1 VDLAAIAREIVDDH
15 DGMAR
20 ERSLGL
26 VMEEAAP
33 TFVVTDP
40 LRVRQILA
48 NLVSNALKYTPP
60 GGHVAV
66 SLVKSDDPTS
76 RVGVEVADTGPGIP
90 AEVQPQLFDE
100 FFRVHSGT
108 SVAPGNGLGL
118 AISRRLARLLRG
130 DVTFRPGTPGGS
142 VFTLWLETKAAAT
155 SPTRGW

>member
-1 VDLAAIAREIVDDH
+1 
-15 DGMAR
+15 MAR

-26 VMEEAAP
+26 TMEDAPP

-48 NLVSNALKYTPP
+48 NLVSNALKYTPA
-60 GGHVAV
+60 GGHVTVAM
-66 SLVKSDDPTS
+66 VKSDGPS
-76 RVGVEVADTGPGIP
+76 VRVGVEVRDTGPGIP
-90 AEVQPQLFDE
+90 AEVQSQLFDE

-130 DVTFRPGTPGGS
+130 DVTFQPGSPTGS
-142 VFTLWLETKAAAT
+142 VFTLWLETKPAAT